1 MVYKTKMTE
10 DFIHDVYEI
19 CEYINNKLKLTEASK
34 RLREKVRLKVLF
46 LENTPMMF
54 SVIEKYDRVKRRYRR
69 AIINNYVMLYT
80 IDNDIVYISHLYYNG
95 RDYLNVL
102 L

>member
-10 DFIHDVYEI
+10 DLIHDINEI
-19 CEYINNKLKLTEASK
+19 CEYINNKLKLSEASK
-34 RLREKVRLKVLF
+34 RLREKVRLKVML

-54 SVIEKYDRVKRRYRR
+54 SIIEKYDRVKRRYRR
-69 AIINNYVMLYT
+69 AIINNYIMLYT

-95 RDYLNVL
+95 RNYLNEL